1 MDNSFKSM
9 TWLKAAALAVVL
21 AVVPAAA
28 QEEGYEAGQQYNEQA
43 PRVIKPSQALRIA
56 MGVTPQAK
64 PLGVQLRGS
73 LYIVKLK
80 QGNRVI
86 RVRVD
91 AATGDI
97 R

>member
-1 MDNSFKSM
+1 MENSFKSLI
-9 TWLKAAALAVVL
+9 WLKAATLAAFLAVT
-21 AVVPAAA
+21 PAAA
-28 QEEGYEAGQQYNEQA
+28 QEDGFAEDQQYDEQA
-43 PRVIKPSQALRIA
+43 PRVIKPSQALQIA

-80 QGNRVI
+80 QGNRVV

-97 R
+97 Q

>member
-1 MDNSFKSM
+1 MDHSFTSL
-9 TWLKAAALAVVL
+9 TWLKAAALAAFLSL
-21 AVVPAAA
+21 APAAA
-28 QEEGYEAGQQYNEQA
+28 QEEGFERDLFYEEQA
-43 PRVIKPSQALRIA
+43 PRVIQPSQALRIA
-56 MGVTPQAK
+56 LGVTPQAK

-80 QGNRVI
+80 QGNRVV

>member
-1 MDNSFKSM
+1 MDHFLKLL
-9 TWLKAAALAVVL
+9 TWLKAAVVALLLTA
-21 AVVPAAA
+21 APASA
-28 QEEGYEAGQQYNEQA
+28 QVEGYEDGQQFEEQA

-56 MGVTPQAK
+56 MQVTPQAK

-80 QGNRVI
+80 QGNRVV

-97 R
+97 Q

>member
-1 MDNSFKSM
+1 MDHSFTSLA
-9 TWLKAAALAVVL
+9 WLKAAALAAFL
-21 AVVPAAA
+21 SVVPAAA
-28 QEEGYEAGQQYNEQA
+28 QEQGFDDVEQYSEQA

-97 R
+97 Q

>member
-1 MDNSFKSM
+1 MDHSFTII
-9 TWLKAAALAVVL
+9 TWLKAAALALVL
-21 AVVPAAA
+21 SVAPAGA
-28 QEEGYEAGQQYNEQA
+28 QLEGYDAGQQVNERA

-56 MGVTPQAK
+56 MEVTPQAK

-80 QGNRVI
+80 QGNRVV

-97 R
+97 Q